1 MLLHEPGMVHS
12 FLSDYPHGS
21 GWMVTSGDPSP
32 DLQAAGAHTHKI
44 KGPRAQPDA
53 TGNSLV
59 VEAEVL
65 EAFLEEAEFEPQM
78 LWN

>member
-1 MLLHEPGMVHS
+1 MNQEWFIPS
-12 FLSDYPHGS
+12 FLITLMAQD
-21 GWMVTSGDPSP
+21 GWSRVETQALICK
-32 DLQAAGAHTHKI
+32 LQGAHTHKI

-65 EAFLEEAEFEPQM
+65 EAFLEEAVFEPQM